1 MIRVNIN
8 PMSVNAAW
16 LGRRRKTQKYKTYE
30 EVMLSL
36 LEDYEIPAKGD
47 LFILYQ
53 WGLSSAAFDIDN
65 PIKPL
70 QDILQTRY
78 GFNDNRLVRMF
89 VEKEKVD
96 KGDEYIQFL
105 IRRKEDVDIII
116 YDKINKECI
125 VNG

>member
-16 LGRRRKTQKYKTYE
+16 MGRRVKTQKYRDYE
-30 EVMLSL
+30 EVMLNL
-36 LEDYEIPAKGD
+36 LDDYDVPEGGD

-53 WGLSSAAFDIDN
+53 WGLSNAGFDIDN

-78 GFNDNRLVRMF
+78 GFNDKRLVTMY
-89 VEKEKVD
+89 VTKEKV
-96 KGDEYIQFL
+96 KRGKEYIEFL
-105 IRRKEDVDIII
+105 IRAREDIDIII
-116 YDKINKECI
+116 YDKKDKGVL